1 MSTISIQ
8 SPAILRASAGAASGA
23 STRAV
28 RSTKLRLTVRGRR
41 VLAAVAAAPLVA
53 GIAFSVLAG
62 GSALASGEQNAGV
75 SFETVTVL
83 PGDTL
88 WSIASEVA
96 PGVDP
101 RDVID
106 DIMSLNNLSSGAI
119 QAGSEIAIPTQYSH

>member
-8 SPAILRASAGAASGA
+8 SPAILRASAGVSA
-23 STRAV
+23 RAV
-28 RSTKLRLTVRGRR
+28 RRTKLRLTTRGRR

-62 GSALASGEQNAGV
+62 GSALASGENAAAV

-88 WSIASEVA
+88 WSIAADVA
-96 PGVDP
+96 PDVDP

-119 QAGSEIAIPTQYSH
+119 QAGSEIAIPTQYSR

>member
-8 SPAILRASAGAASGA
+8 SPAIRRASAGA

-62 GSALASGEQNAGV
+62 GSALASGEQNAVV

-88 WSIASEVA
+88 WSIASEIA